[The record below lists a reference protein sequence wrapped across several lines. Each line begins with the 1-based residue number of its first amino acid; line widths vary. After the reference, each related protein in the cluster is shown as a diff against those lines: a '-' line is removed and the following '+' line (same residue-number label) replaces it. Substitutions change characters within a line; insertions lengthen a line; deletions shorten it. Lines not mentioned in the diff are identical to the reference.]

1 MLSGCHPF
9 AGGAGAGIRS
19 FVSALVRVEPS
30 RVAFCSQMAL
40 FLESYSDPV
49 RVPWSWL
56 KPRVVGG
63 SGLVT
68 LCAGTQAAG
77 CRPPGR
83 SVRTGQ
89 GPEQPARMTA
99 EGRGVSAHRRA
110 AGTVPSA
117 KASLEVFNGGSGQAR
132 AASPWVGD
140 PQGRA
145 RRPTGLVQEPVNGAA
160 LQLHPTGRDGRYRP
174 CTLPHAGPSTPAGPR
189 RPVWRC
195 PPPGVLNT

>member
-1 MLSGCHPF
+1 MLSGCDPF

-56 KPRVVGG
+56 KPRVAGG

-89 GPEQPARMTA
+89 GPEQPARMTT

-117 KASLEVFNGGSGQAR
+117 KASLEVFNGGSGQPVGGGPAGQGP
-132 AASPWVGD
+132 AAHGPRPRTSERGGPAA
-140 PQGRA
+140 PSHRA
-145 RRPTGLVQEPVNGAA
+145 RRT
-160 LQLHPTGRDGRYRP
+160 LQALHPSSRRP
-174 CTLPHAGPSTPAGPR
+174 VHAARPRRPVHAGPSGAVHRLG
-189 RPVWRC
+189 C
-195 PPPGVLNT
+195 